1 MTAFPYLD
9 RISDYPAL
17 FAAQTPD
24 AEAMWFQGTAIRYV
38 DFARE
43 VDSVARAV
51 AGLGLS
57 PGARVGVLSTP
68 RPEVLT
74 ALLGIIRA
82 GYVYVGLNPRYTLHE
97 LDYVIGDSQP
107 EIILS
112 LAEFEELDFA
122 PLIADLAAA
131 HPCVRATFRLD
142 EGLAVGGLR
151 SRADFLAAGTAVSDT
166 IFAEIIAGVEQ
177 RQPAV
182 IVYTSGSS
190 GRPKGAVIPHDAL
203 VYGPHRNATVIN
215 VEASRSI
222 CSMPFNH
229 IGCVADVCATT
240 LVSGGM
246 LAFMDRLDIAGMLEL
261 IERLKITTLQH
272 VPTVFYQIIKH
283 PDFAT
288 RDLSSLR
295 VAAWG
300 GAAIPMPV
308 LRKFRE
314 MSLDMLLTYGL
325 TESVSNIC
333 FADHTSTDEQLTS
346 TVGRPDP
353 NQLVK
358 LVDEEGN
365 PVAPGQ
371 PGEIRAKHHAQMLGY
386 FNRPDATAAAW
397 DKEGYLCTGDVA
409 VLQQDG
415 TYRLVGRRS
424 EFFKSGGYNV
434 YPREIELCLEEHPAV
449 GLAAVVEMPDP
460 VFQEVGVAFVQ
471 TRANASP
478 AEAADLSSWCRERLA
493 NYKIPKMFI
502 VDEDLPFLPI
512 GKVDKQQLRQR
523 MRQNQPAG

>member
-1 MTAFPYLD
+1 MSTFPYLD
-9 RISDYPAL
+9 RISDYPSL
-17 FAAQTPD
+17 FAVQTPQ
-24 AEAMWFQGTAIRYV
+24 AEAMWFQGEAIRYV
-38 DFARE
+38 DFAQQ

-74 ALLGIIRA
+74 ALFGIIRA
-82 GYVYVGLNPRYTLHE
+82 GYVYVGLNPRYTRPE
-97 LDYVIGDSQP
+97 LDYVIGDAQP
-107 EIILS
+107 EVILS
-112 LAEFEELDFA
+112 LAEFEELEFA
-122 PLIADLAAA
+122 SLIADLAAV
-131 HPCVRATFRLD
+131 HPCVRTTFRLD
-142 EGLAVGGLR
+142 DGPAVGELR
-151 SRADFLAAGTAVSDT
+151 SRSEFLSAGTAISDQS
-166 IFAEIIAGVEQ
+166 FAEIVAGVEQ

-190 GRPKGAVIPHDAL
+190 GRPKGAIIPHDAL
-203 VYGPHRNATVIN
+203 VYGPHQNATVIN

-240 LVSGGM
+240 IVSGGM
-246 LAFMDRLDIAGMLEL
+246 LAFMDRLEIAGMLEL
-261 IERLKITTLQH
+261 IEGLQITTLQH
-272 VPTVFYQIIKH
+272 VPTVLHQLIRH
-283 PDFAT
+283 PDFKT

-308 LRKFRE
+308 LRQFRE
-314 MSLDMLLTYGL
+314 MGLGMLMTYGQ
-325 TESVSNIC
+325 TESISNIC
-333 FADHTSTDEQLTS
+333 FADHTFTDEQLTS

-365 PVAPGQ
+365 PVAPGEA
-371 PGEIRAKHHAQMLGY
+371 GEIRAKHHAQMLGY
-386 FNRPDATAAAW
+386 FNRPEATSAAW
-397 DKEGYLCTGDVA
+397 DEEGYLCTGDVA
-409 VLQQDG
+409 VLQEDG

-478 AEAADLSSWCRERLA
+478 AEADDLRSWCRGRLA
-493 NYKIPKMFI
+493 NYKIPKIFI
-502 VDEDLPFLPI
+502 IDEDLPLLPI

-523 MRQNQPAG
+523 MREQQPAV